1 MKKQKGIRMG
11 RYRIKARF
19 FIFLLI
25 LVLVIAGL
33 VWVGL
38 KIADRYRGPSEEAP
52 FEEMIGDIPVTRD
65 LLEEGIPG
73 RPGTLR
79 TIRYVVIHETGNTAA
94 GTNAAN
100 HNSYVHTEA
109 AKQKLSWHY
118 TVDDHEIYQHLP
130 DNEVGFH
137 AGDRLEEFGGNV
149 CGIGIELC
157 VNSDGDF
164 ETTLENAAKLAA
176 RLMDVYDLKM
186 KDLTKHQDYS
196 GKNCPQTLIESER
209 WDEFCD
215 MVKKELDARK
225 EK

>member
-1 MKKQKGIRMG
+1 MKKQKGICMG

-19 FIFLLI
+19 LIFLLI
-25 LVLVIAGL
+25 LVLGIAGL

-164 ETTLENAAKLAA
+164 ETTLKNAAKLAA

-186 KDLTKHQDYS
+186 KDLTMHQDYS